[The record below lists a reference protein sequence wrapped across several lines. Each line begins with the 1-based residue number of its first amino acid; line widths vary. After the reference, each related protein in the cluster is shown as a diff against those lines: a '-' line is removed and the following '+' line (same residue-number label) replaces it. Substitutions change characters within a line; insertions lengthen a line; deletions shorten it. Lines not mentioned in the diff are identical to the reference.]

1 MNSLCILFLLSYVI
15 SYIIILRSQGFKF
28 ANEPK
33 YKIEEVTNENRYNLV
48 NLYATTSEL
57 VQFGNKI
64 LDDYHRPNTVEVL
77 EL

>member
-1 MNSLCILFLLSYVI
+1 MFTKLYYFLPI
-15 SYIIILRSQGFKF
+15 KLRSQGFKF

-33 YKIEEVTNENRYNLV
+33 YQIEEVTNENTYNLV